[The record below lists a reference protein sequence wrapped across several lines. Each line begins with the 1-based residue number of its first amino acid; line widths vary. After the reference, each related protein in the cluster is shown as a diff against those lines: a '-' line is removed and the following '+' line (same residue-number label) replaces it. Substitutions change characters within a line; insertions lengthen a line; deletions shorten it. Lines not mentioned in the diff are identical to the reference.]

1 MIEIVREKI
10 EVEKILQA
18 VEDNST
24 GGVVVFIGR
33 VRDHA
38 NGRQVVAMQYEGYE
52 KMAKA
57 ELQKIAAAVESQW
70 PVKKL
75 AIVHRLGMLELG
87 EASVV
92 VAIACAHRSQA
103 FKACQFAID
112 TLKQSIPVWKK
123 EFSPDSASWVEGV
136 IPHTENDIRK

>member
-1 MIEIVREKI
+1 MIDVVREKI
-10 EVEKILQA
+10 DIAKILQA
-18 VEDNST
+18 VEDDST
-24 GGVVVFIGR
+24 GGVVFFVGR

-38 NGRQVVAMQYEGYE
+38 GDHQVVRMEYEGYE

-57 ELQKIAAAVESQW
+57 GLQKIADAVKHQW

-92 VAIACAHRSQA
+92 IAVACAHRSQA
-103 FKACQFAID
+103 FAACQFAID
-112 TLKQSIPVWKK
+112 TLKKTIPIWKK
-123 EFSPDSASWVEGV
+123 EYGPDGASWVEGV
-136 IPHTENDIRK
+136 VPGQ